1 MNTAFVYDPTYL
13 LHETGFSHPEQP
25 FRLQSIL
32 SKLTGSGLIDKLLRI
47 EPTYCD
53 LGAIIDTHT
62 REHVDYIRTLSENG
76 PSHVDMDTPLSKASF
91 MAAHLAAGGVLDACR
106 AVAEK
111 KVRNAFCS
119 VRPPGHHATKKRAM
133 GFCLFNNVAIA
144 AKQLGKV
151 HGFERILI
159 VDWDVHH
166 GNGTQD
172 IFYEDPSVF
181 LFSIHQQFIYPG
193 SGSPQERG
201 AGAGEGT
208 TLNAPMPSGS
218 RDADYLRV
226 FREQLVPAAM
236 EYSPDF
242 MLISAGFDAHE
253 EDPLA
258 HINLSDHGF
267 AAMTVIVKQLADELC
282 EGRLVSVLEG
292 GYNLDALSRSVERH
306 VRVLANYEL
315 GIRN

>member
-1 MNTAFVYDPTYL
+1 MNTAFMYDPTYL

-25 FRLQSIL
+25 FRLQSIH
-32 SKLTGSGLIDKLLRI
+32 SHLTESDFADKLLLLD
-47 EPTYCD
+47 PTYCD
-53 LGAIIDTHT
+53 LNEIETTHT
-62 REHVDYIRTLSENG
+62 PEHVEFIRVLCENG
-76 PSHVDMDTPLSKASF
+76 PSLVDADTPVSKASF
-91 MAAHLAAGGVLDACR
+91 LAAHLAAGGTIDACR
-106 AVAEK
+106 AVAEG
-111 KVRNAFCS
+111 KVRNAFCA

-144 AKQLGKV
+144 ANHLRRSLGYK
-151 HGFERILI
+151 RILI

-166 GNGTQD
+166 ANGTQD

-226 FREQLVPAAM
+226 FDEQLVPAARAFQ
-236 EYSPDF
+236 PDF
-242 MLISAGFDAHE
+242 MLVSAGFDAHE

-258 HINLSDHGF
+258 HINLSDGGF
-267 AAMTVIVKQLADELC
+267 AAMTVIVKQLADDLC
-282 EGRLVSVLEG
+282 GGRIVSVLEG
-292 GYNLDALSRSVERH
+292 GYNLDALARSVERH
-306 VRVLANYEL
+306 VRVLAEDP
-315 GIRN
+315 

>member
-1 MNTAFVYDPTYL
+1 MYDPTYL

-32 SKLTGSGLIDKLLRI
+32 SKLTDGGLIDTLLQLQ
-47 EPTYCD
+47 PTYCD
-53 LGAIIDTHT
+53 LDAIIETHT
-62 REHVDYIRTLSENG
+62 AEHVDFIRTLSENG
-76 PSHVDMDTPLSKASF
+76 PSRVDMDTPVSEASF
-91 MAAHLAAGGVLDACR
+91 IAAHLAAGGVLDACR
-106 AVAEK
+106 AVAEN

-119 VRPPGHHATKKRAM
+119 VRPPGHHATKNRAM

-144 AKQLGKV
+144 AKQLKKTL
-151 HGFERILI
+151 GFERILI

-193 SGSPQERG
+193 SGSALERG
-201 AGAGEGT
+201 SGAGEGT
-208 TLNAPMPSGS
+208 TLNVPMPTGS
-218 RDADYLRV
+218 RDADYLRA
-226 FREQLVPAAM
+226 FEEKLVPAALLF
-236 EYSPDF
+236 SPDF
-242 MLISAGFDAHE
+242 ILISAGFDAHD

-258 HINLSDHGF
+258 HIKLTDDGF
-267 AAMTVIVKQLADELC
+267 AAMTLIVRQLADELC
-282 EGRLVSVLEG
+282 EGRIVSVLEG

-306 VRVLANYEL
+306 VRVLAN
-315 GIRN
+315 